1 MAIINIM
8 ITLITKMGNDH
19 DRHHVFDNVGGIVL
33 IIYRTIIL
41 LVFLLGSIRTYK
53 LVRINLKKFIL
64 KFLLLGTLFI
74 ASLPATVLSAN
85 QYI

>member
-1 MAIINIM
+1 M